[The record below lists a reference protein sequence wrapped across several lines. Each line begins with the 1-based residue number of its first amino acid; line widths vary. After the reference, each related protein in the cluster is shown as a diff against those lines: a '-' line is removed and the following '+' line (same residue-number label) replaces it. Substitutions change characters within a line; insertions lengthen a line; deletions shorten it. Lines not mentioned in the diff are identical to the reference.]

1 MFITIISNLM
11 YYSKSERLVIVL
23 EIFKNLKNYK
33 QKNGNT
39 INLYNEKLCSFI
51 KEFKEITKKYINQKE
66 DDIKEYKGILNFEE
80 INKKI
85 EYILPIKKNK
95 EPLFVI
101 RM

>member
-1 MFITIISNLM
+1 M

-66 DDIKEYKGILNFEE
+66 DDIKEYKGILIFEE

-95 EPLFVI
+95 EALFVI

>member
-1 MFITIISNLM
+1 M

-33 QKNGNT
+33 QKNGNI

-66 DDIKEYKGILNFEE
+66 DDIKEYKGILDFEE

-85 EYILPIKKNK
+85 EYILPIKKDK

>member
-1 MFITIISNLM
+1 M